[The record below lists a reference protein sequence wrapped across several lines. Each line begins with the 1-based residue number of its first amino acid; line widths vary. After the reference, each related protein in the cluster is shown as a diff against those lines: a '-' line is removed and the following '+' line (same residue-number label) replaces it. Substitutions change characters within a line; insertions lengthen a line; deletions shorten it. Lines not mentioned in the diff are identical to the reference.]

1 MPEPPEPFESLHLS
15 RAGEEKPLHAG
26 IRKPFREGRAMHR
39 STGAVSKRSEG
50 VEIAQVTIKA
60 IVGDNGSTG

>member
-1 MPEPPEPFESLHLS
+1 MLEPPEPFESLHLS

-26 IRKPFREGRAMHR
+26 IGKPFRQGRAMHR
-39 STGAVSKRSEG
+39 STGAVSSRSEG

-60 IVGDNGSTG
+60 IVGDDDSSG

>member
-1 MPEPPEPFESLHLS
+1 MPEPPEPFKSLHLT

-39 STGAVSKRSEG
+39 STGAVSNRFEG

-60 IVGDNGSTG
+60 IVGDNDSSG